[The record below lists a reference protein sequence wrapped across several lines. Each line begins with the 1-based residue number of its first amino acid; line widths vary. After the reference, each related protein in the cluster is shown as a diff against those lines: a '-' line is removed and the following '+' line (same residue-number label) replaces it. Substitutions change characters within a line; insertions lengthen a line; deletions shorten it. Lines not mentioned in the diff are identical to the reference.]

1 MRIQMNHQ
9 ANYSGFTIVE
19 MMIVV
24 AIMGI
29 LSAFSLPAFNAW
41 IADSQVKAASE
52 QYMSGIRLA
61 QAQAVKSGQ
70 RVEFFLTSATP
81 VADAATSITGKNWG
95 IQSMDTL
102 NPNQVDELLQS
113 AVLAGQ
119 YSQISLSANTA
130 VLSFNSIG
138 RITNIAQNAQID
150 VSHPQSDDRL
160 RINIST
166 TGAMRLCNPDKNRTS
181 SPDGC

>member
-1 MRIQMNHQ
+1 MLVKPEYNTIE
-9 ANYSGFTIVE
+9 YGFTIIE
-19 MMIVV
+19 MMMVV
-24 AIMGI
+24 AIVGI

-52 QYMSGIRLA
+52 QYMSGVRLA
-61 QAQAVKSGQ
+61 QAEAVKSGQ
-70 RVEFFLTSATP
+70 RVQFFLTGVTPAAGVATN
-81 VADAATSITGKNWG
+81 VAGKNWG
-95 IQSMDTL
+95 VQSLEMLNPTQVDTL
-102 NPNQVDELLQS
+102 VQS

-119 YSQISLSANTA
+119 YPQISVNANTA
-130 VLSFNSIG
+130 VLTFNSIG

-160 RINIST
+160 RINVST
-166 TGAMRLCNPDKNRTS
+166 TGAMRLCNPDKSRTS